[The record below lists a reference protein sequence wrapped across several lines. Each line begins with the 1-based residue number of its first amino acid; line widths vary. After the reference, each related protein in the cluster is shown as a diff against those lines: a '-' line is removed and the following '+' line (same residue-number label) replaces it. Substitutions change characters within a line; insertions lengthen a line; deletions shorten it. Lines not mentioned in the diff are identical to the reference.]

1 MTLKEYK
8 PGAAFTGV
16 IGRTFDQSD
25 PAWPEPNRARE
36 GAPNV
41 LFIILD
47 DTGFGQLGCYGSPI
61 ETPNLD
67 SLAEGGLRYN
77 NMHTT
82 ALCSPTR
89 TCILTGRNHHS
100 NAMAC
105 ITEASTGYPGA
116 NGNIPFEN
124 GFLSEMLLQQGYNT
138 YAIGK
143 WHLTPA
149 DQISAAGPYDRWPL
163 GRGFERYYGFLGGE
177 THQYYP
183 ELVYDNHQVEP
194 PKTPEEGYHVTED
207 LVDKAIS
214 FIADSKQVAP
224 NKPFFMYFCTGA
236 MHAPHHVPAEWA
248 DKYKG
253 KFDDGWEA
261 YRNDVFTKQKELG
274 IAPNDAQLSRHDPD
288 VPHWEGLSD
297 EEKKLYARMMEV
309 FAGFLSHTDYHIGRL
324 LEFLKSVGEFENT
337 LIMVLSDN
345 GASSEGGPTGSVN
358 ENLFFNNVPE
368 SLEANL
374 KAIDKLGGPET
385 FNHYAWGWTWAG
397 NTPFRRWKRET
408 YRGGISDPFIVHYP
422 KGFKSKGD
430 VRAQYAHAIDMV
442 PTVLDILGLEPP
454 TTIKGVTQSPIE
466 GISFA
471 QTFDDPNAES
481 KRHTQYF
488 EMMGHRS
495 IYQDGWRAVCPW
507 PGPSFT
513 EAGLFFGAPIDKE
526 KLTDLDANH
535 WELYHVAEDFAEN
548 HNLAPKRPGK
558 LEAVGEALGIAHET
572 DEEAAHRAKLIEL
585 IGAWYVEAG
594 KYNVLPVDGRG
605 TTRFAEERPQIA
617 IDRKSYTFY
626 PGTQSIPYNAGPRL
640 LNRPHSIT
648 AEVEIPEGGAEG
660 ALVSFGGTDGG
671 YCLYLKDG
679 KLQYVQNYVA
689 RKYLHVESTENVP
702 AGKHSLRF
710 EFEVTGKPDIAN
722 GKGAPGRGQL
732 YIDGKLVGQTE
743 FDVTTPLSLGLTG
756 GIMVGADPGAPVA
769 PFYQSPFEF
778 TGTVFS
784 VTFDISGELIQDD
797 EAEMRQILAR
807 Q

>member
-1 MTLKEYK
+1 MSLKEYK

-16 IGRTFDQSD
+16 IGRTVDQSE
-25 PAWPEPNRARE
+25 PAWPEPLRAEE

-47 DTGFGQLGCYGSPI
+47 DTGFGQFGCYGSPI

-67 SLAEGGLRYN
+67 ALAENGLLYN

-100 NAMAC
+100 NGMAC

-194 PKTPEEGYHVTED
+194 PRTPEEGYHVTED

-214 FIADSKQVAP
+214 FVADAKQVAP

-236 MHAPHHVPAEWA
+236 MHAPHHVRKEWS
-248 DKYKG
+248 DKYNG
-253 KFDDGWEA
+253 QFDDGWEA
-261 YRNDVFTKQKELG
+261 YREKAFARQKELG
-274 IAPNDAQLSRHDPD
+274 VVPADAELSRHDPD
-288 VPHWEGLSD
+288 VPKWDSLSP
-297 EEKKLYARMMEV
+297 EAKTLYARMMEV
-309 FAGFLSHTDYHIGRL
+309 YAGFLTHTDHHIGRL
-324 LEFLKSVGEFENT
+324 LDFLKDLGEFDNT
-337 LIMVLSDN
+337 LIMVISDN

-368 SLEANL
+368 SLEENL
-374 KAIDKLGGPET
+374 KQIDELGGPDT

-408 YRGGISDPFIVHYP
+408 YRGGISDPFMVHFP
-422 KGFKSKGD
+422 KGIQAKGE
-430 VRAQYAHAIDMV
+430 VRTQYTHAVDMV
-442 PTVLDILGLEPP
+442 PTVLDMLGLEPP
-454 TTIKGVTQSPIE
+454 ASIKGVTQSPVE
-466 GISFA
+466 GVSFA
-471 QTFDDPNAES
+471 HTFEDPLTASE
-481 KRHTQYF
+481 RHTQYF

-495 IYQDGWRAVCPW
+495 IYHDGWRAVCPW

-513 EAGLFFGAPIDKE
+513 ESGGFFGDPIPAE
-526 KLTDLDANH
+526 KLTELDAEH

-548 HNLAPKRPGK
+548 HNLA
-558 LEAVGEALGIAHET
+558 EMSVDNALGTLATWLKEGRDVNAET
-572 DEEAAHRAKLIEL
+572 KAKLIEMVSM
-585 IGAWYVEAG
+585 WYVEAG

-605 TTRFAEERPQIA
+605 TARFAEERPQLTK
-617 IDRKSYTFY
+617 DRTSYTFY
-626 PGTQSIPYNAGPRL
+626 PHTQAVPFNAGPRL
-640 LNRPHSIT
+640 LNRTHSIT
-648 AEVEIPEGGAEG
+648 ADVEIPEGGAEG
-660 ALVSFGGTDGG
+660 ALVSYGGTDGG
-671 YCLYLKDG
+671 YSLYVKDG

-689 RKYLHVESTENVP
+689 REYLHVESTEPVTTGRH
-702 AGKHSLRF
+702 ALRF
-710 EFEVTGKPDIAN
+710 EFEVTGPPDIAN
-722 GKGAPGRGQL
+722 GKGTPGRAQL
-732 YIDGKLVGQTE
+732 YIDGKLVGQAE
-743 FDVTTPLSLGLTG
+743 FPYTTPLSLGLTG
-756 GIMVGADPGAPVA
+756 GITVGADPGAPVA
-769 PFYQSPFEF
+769 PFYDTPFEF
-778 TGTVFS
+778 TGTVHS
-784 VTFDISGELIQDD
+784 VTFDVSGDVIKDA
-797 EAEMRQILAR
+797 EAEMRMIMAR